1 MTTSRFR
8 TTLLGTMG
16 VLTLSALA
24 VLSPLSP
31 AAHAHDDISSTT
43 PADGTHLTV
52 SPAEVTMVFTD
63 NLIEVGSI
71 VLVVD
76 EAETSWTDG
85 ALVLN
90 GDTIVQ
96 PVKADLP
103 DGNYQVRWRVVSS
116 DGHPIAGT
124 FDFST
129 GATAPAEGYVSAV
142 AAAEAAAEAAEA
154 ATADDA
160 ATDDHAHADEASA
173 DDGHAHADDAHADD
187 ATAASSTTGLPLY
200 VTALIGAGLGLVVL
214 AAVLLLVRRSKRA
227 AAATPT
233 DV

>member
-1 MTTSRFR
+1 MTTSRFK

-31 AAHAHDDISSTT
+31 AAHAHDDILSTT

-52 SPAEVTMVFTD
+52 SPADVTMVFTD

-85 ALVLN
+85 ALVLD

-142 AAAEAAAEAAEA
+142 AAAAAAAEAAEAAEA

-173 DDGHAHADDAHADD
+173 DDGHAHADDA
-187 ATAASSTTGLPLY
+187 TAASSTTGLPLF
-200 VTALIGAGLGLVVL
+200 VTALIGAGIGLVVL

-227 AAATPT
+227 AAAAPT